1 MKQHEPFR
9 GKIQGASLTSNIIEF
24 PKPWDQRLEEAV
36 KLCNARQFP
45 AALSRLIQL
54 IDEGCDEAY
63 YYVGCIYEEGGNGV
77 EKDLAKA
84 IFYYEKSTQEYGS
97 VEGCLALARLYYF
110 GIGVPQNY
118 QKAFDLLTL
127 IADEANNGRGHG
139 VAHMMLGQMYAF
151 GHGVQQDLGIA
162 RKYFQKA
169 ADQGY
174 VFPLSAL
181 SALEWR
187 AGNYLQSIRLRIKAI
202 WLAIRVSRS
211 DPHDWR
217 LRRS

>member
-1 MKQHEPFR
+1 MR
-9 GKIQGASLTSNIIEF
+9 GASLTSNIIEF
-24 PKPWDQRLEEAV
+24 PKPRDQRLEEAV
-36 KLCNARQFP
+36 KLCNARRFP

-63 YYVGCIYEEGGNGV
+63 YYAGCIYEAGGNGV

-97 VEGCLALARLYYF
+97 VEGCLALGRLYYF
-110 GIGVPQNY
+110 GIGVPKDHR
-118 QKAFDLLTL
+118 KAFDLLTM

-139 VAHMMLGQMYAF
+139 IAQMMLGQMY
-151 GHGVQQDLGIA
+151 GEGLGVQQNIA
-162 RKYFQKA
+162 TAREYFKKA
-169 ADQGY
+169 ANQGY
-174 VFPLSAL
+174 VFSFSAL
-181 SALEWR
+181 STLEWR
-187 AGNYLQSIRLRIKAI
+187 AGNYLKGLGLRIKAI
-202 WLAIRVSRS
+202 WLALRITWS